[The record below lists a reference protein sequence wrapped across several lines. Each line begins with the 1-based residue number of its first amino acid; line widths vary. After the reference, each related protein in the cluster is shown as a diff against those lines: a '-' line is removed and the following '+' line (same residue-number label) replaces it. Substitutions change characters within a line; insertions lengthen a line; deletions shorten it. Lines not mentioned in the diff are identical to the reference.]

1 MTTHNNS
8 MLSSRQVERFNR
20 RRMILEAYDK
30 SDTPLTDRQVV
41 DIIGFRDMNSAR
53 PRITELVEE
62 GILKEVDS
70 IEDHLTHRTVRRTAK
85 NVNYKQMEM
94 ALDF

>member
-20 RRMILEAYDK
+20 RRLILSAYDK
-30 SDTPLTDRQVV
+30 AGEPLTDRQVV
-41 DIIGFRDMNSAR
+41 DIIGYRDMNSAR

-62 GILKEVDS
+62 GILKEVGTV
-70 IEDHLTHRTVRRTAK
+70 EDHLTKRTVRLTAK
-85 NVNYKQMEM
+85 SNNYKQLEL
-94 ALDF
+94 AI